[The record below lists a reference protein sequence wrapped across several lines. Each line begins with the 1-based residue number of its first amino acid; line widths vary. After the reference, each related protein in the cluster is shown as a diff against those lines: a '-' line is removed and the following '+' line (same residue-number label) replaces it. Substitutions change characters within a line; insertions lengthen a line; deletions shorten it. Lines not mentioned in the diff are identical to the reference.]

1 MIGLLPKS
9 KESIRKVVENL
20 FDRMSV
26 EFLGDLPKLKE
37 VKRLIISKQ
46 LEFSLPHLFVQG
58 MNNKTPNEIEKEIL
72 KSLIESSSG
81 YIEALKNKTKSNISE
96 NVDALIKEAKLNN
109 KKVTKKEIESVLN
122 KEFKKASAHL
132 KTIVE
137 SESTKLRNL
146 GTVMDITRRASLNG
160 DLNPTVFFVIVKDGS
175 TCKECLKLH
184 TLDGTIP
191 KLWKLA
197 ELKQSYHKRGDDI
210 PSSFGLH
217 PHCRCTITY
226 LNKGFG
232 FDKNGKIKFKG
243 ENFDDFKNQRQLK

>member
-1 MIGLLPKS
+1 MTGLPFGS

-37 VKRLIISKQ
+37 VKRLIVSKQ
-46 LEFSLPHLFVQG
+46 LEFNLPHLFIQG
-58 MNNKTPNEIEKEIL
+58 MNNKTPNQIEKGVL

-81 YIEALKNKTKSNISE
+81 YMEALKNKTKSNISE
-96 NVDALIKEAKLNN
+96 NIDAIVREAKLNN
-109 KKVTKKEIESVLN
+109 RKITKKDIENVLS
-122 KEFKKASAHL
+122 KEFKKAKTHL
-132 KTIVE
+132 KTIIE

-160 DLNPTVFFVIVKDGS
+160 DLDPTVFFVIVKDGL

-184 TLDGTIP
+184 TIDGITP
-191 KLWKLA
+191 KLWKLS
-197 ELKQSYHKRGDDI
+197 ELKQTYHKRGDGV

-226 LNKGFG
+226 LNRGFG
-232 FDKNGKIKFKG
+232 FNKKGKIEFKG
-243 ENFDDFKNQRQLK
+243 ENFDDFKNQRQSK